1 MVVKENPDR
10 KKSVSTLLSYRN
22 QSISVNWF
30 LYDRDL
36 GHERL
41 KLLSCCLS
49 FSFIRDV
56 FSVLSNAYHLTI
68 EDLMYRSNPPEV
80 FLGKTVLKINSK
92 FIGEHPCQML
102 LCNFIEVTH
111 ILGSVSCTFAAN
123 FQNNFSGVLLNVINF
138 LKIKC
143 NFLFSSQEIC
153 PIFCQRNEH
162 HHKKNSTEKI
172 SPQLYLYLKQI
183 KVSIN
188 ILTVFLMY
196 IL

>member
-1 MVVKENPDR
+1 
-10 KKSVSTLLSYRN
+10 
-22 QSISVNWF
+22 
-30 LYDRDL
+30 
-36 GHERL
+36 
-41 KLLSCCLS
+41 
-49 FSFIRDV
+49 
-56 FSVLSNAYHLTI
+56 
-68 EDLMYRSNPPEV
+68 MYRSNPPEV

-111 ILGSVSCTFAAN
+111 ISGSVSCIFAAY
-123 FQNNFSGVLLNVINF
+123 FFRITFLNNISGVLLNVINF

-153 PIFCQRNEH
+153 PIFCQRNEY